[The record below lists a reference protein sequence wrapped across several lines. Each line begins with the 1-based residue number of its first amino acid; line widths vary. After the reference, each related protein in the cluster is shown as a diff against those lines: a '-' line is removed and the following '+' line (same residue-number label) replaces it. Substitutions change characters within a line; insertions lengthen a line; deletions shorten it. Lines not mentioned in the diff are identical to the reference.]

1 MLYLDKTPTYTSDQ
15 NANSNFFTKVL
26 GITKPKGKIKPDT
39 PWEYTRKPNG
49 DFGGTLFGISS
60 SSDIKVTAY
69 PRKSGRSYTHVVF
82 NISFHSARISK
93 FDQNKLHKKAT
104 QNDILY
110 MGKAEARKRNRIA
123 EAQNMADLFSNV
135 PLMELVQYPI
145 HEKILVLSKTISH
158 TSTM

>member
-1 MLYLDKTPTYTSDQ
+1 MKH
-15 NANSNFFTKVL
+15 
-26 GITKPKGKIKPDT
+26 
-39 PWEYTRKPNG
+39 
-49 DFGGTLFGISS
+49 GGTLFGISS

-104 QNDILY
+104 QNDILD
-110 MGKAEARKRNRIA
+110 MGKAEARKRNRKA

-135 PLMELVQYPI
+135 PLMEMVQNPI
-145 HEKILVLSKTISH
+145 HEKIPEVSKTIIQN
-158 TSTM
+158 STMEEMAVLQNVTPESLAKRLGYSRNNNNEWEK